1 MNISDQ
7 RRVNVK
13 INFNIFYIVFESK
26 YGGKENIRF

>member
-13 INFNIFYIVFESK
+13 INFNIVFESK